1 MSDLPRRVL
10 RLAQWSQRHAPALAA
25 LAAIGLAAVVTTWSG
40 AAIPDPGWNVTPAS
54 AMTNLVDGQ
63 RVSVN
68 VKANSD
74 VVISN
79 IQIQECR
86 LGATY
91 VTQADMF
98 AAAGNCPPTAVSS
111 SSSGIVVRSSANGI
125 IQLVQTPDGAT
136 ITYRV
141 GTGVVQWQAGSGA
154 TSLACDETHPCALVV
169 QLRVNGNYVYSTL
182 PLSFASGD
190 PIVGCGGAPSGI
202 LTSAASGRLSDVW
215 PLWTKQFCAVEK
227 SGAPSGISYTGE
239 GEGVSAFAKGD
250 IDLAYSAF
258 GYSSTLGFTSAVASP
273 RAAVPIP
280 IAVGAAVLAVGGGA
294 TQTGVKFPYTG
305 VKLKA
310 SEMAAMIGGGNTWFT
325 RSTGRT
331 PATSWPAI
339 RSSTGSCSF
348 R

>member
-154 TSLACDETHPCALVV
+154 TSLACDETHPSRAGRAATRERE
-169 QLRVNGNYVYSTL
+169 LRVLDPPVVVRVRRSDRGLRRGSVGNSHQRGEWT
-182 PLSFASGD
+182 PLRR
-190 PIVGCGGAPSGI
+190 V
-202 LTSAASGRLSDVW
+202 
-215 PLWTKQFCAVEK
+215 
-227 SGAPSGISYTGE
+227 
-239 GEGVSAFAKGD
+239 
-250 IDLAYSAF
+250 
-258 GYSSTLGFTSAVASP
+258 
-273 RAAVPIP
+273 AAVDQ
-280 IAVGAAVLAVGGGA
+280 AVLRGGE
-294 TQTGVKFPYTG
+294 V
-305 VKLKA
+305 
-310 SEMAAMIGGGNTWFT
+310 
-325 RSTGRT
+325 GRT
-331 PATSWPAI
+331 QRHLI
-339 RSSTGSCSF
+339 HRRRRRCL
-348 R
+348 RLRQR